1 MFSWSPDQSTFLIA
15 RSDGIGIIDARLGT
29 QAQLLDIEPY
39 QTPADWAWV
48 PGATWSPDN
57 MVIYTVKH
65 TSNNSDAN
73 PSSEYNL
80 VAIPLSGGSPIEIM
94 HSVGMFAYPVASPI
108 SMTNKVIDSVSG
120 ESLPQQSY
128 SVAYLRADFPGG
140 SETSKYSLYLVNRD
154 GSNEKRLFP
163 QEDAIGLEPQHV
175 VWSPNVM
182 ETSENYAIALIYNGN
197 IWLIDSGTGVAQQI
211 TMDGLTERI
220 DWR

>member
-1 MFSWSPDQSTFLIA
+1 
-15 RSDGIGIIDARLGT
+15 
-29 QAQLLDIEPY
+29 
-39 QTPADWAWV
+39 
-48 PGATWSPDN
+48 
-57 MVIYTVKH
+57 
-65 TSNNSDAN
+65 
-73 PSSEYNL
+73 
-80 VAIPLSGGSPIEIM
+80 
-94 HSVGMFAYPVASPI
+94 
-108 SMTNKVIDSVSG
+108 MTNKVIDSVSG